1 MSCHSRH
8 KPIKT
13 LLYTGLALLAFA
25 ANSVLCRLAL
35 GTEAIDAASFT
46 VIRLLSGTTTLLIII
61 KMANIKASSSSPKG
75 SWFASLMLFSYA
87 TAFSFAYIT
96 LETATG
102 ALILFGSV
110 QITMVLL
117 SLISG
122 SRLYISEWF
131 GVLIAFSG
139 FVYLI
144 LPEIT
149 TPSVITLP
157 QSGRLDGCEQ
167 PRGLP
172 MLKSG
177 RFFKFCS

>member
-1 MSCHSRH
+1 
-8 KPIKT
+8 
-13 LLYTGLALLAFA
+13 
-25 ANSVLCRLAL
+25 
-35 GTEAIDAASFT
+35 
-46 VIRLLSGTTTLLIII
+46 
-61 KMANIKASSSSPKG
+61 MANIKASSSSPKE

-117 SLISG
+117 G
-122 SRLYISEWF
+122 SRLHISEWF

-149 TPSVITLP
+149 TPSVSGFLLMTLAG
-157 QSGRLDGCEQ
+157 SAWGIYTLKGRG
-167 PRGLP
+167 
-172 MLKSG
+172 
-177 RFFKFCS
+177 